1 MGFEVVA
8 AGGEISGDG
17 QYPYEDTFDSERG
30 EGEREIY
37 WVGQAE
43 GWSRDWR
50 LTWPRFVRISNTPC
64 GGKVVEEEEED
75 DGEVDRT
82 KF

>member
-30 EGEREIY
+30 GGRERNLLSWAGGGMVQGLKIN
-37 WVGQAE
+37 
-43 GWSRDWR
+43 
-50 LTWPRFVRISNTPC
+50 LTTF
-64 GGKVVEEEEED
+64 
-75 DGEVDRT
+75 RT
-82 KF
+82 HFEYPLWW